1 MSPFTPA
8 KIVID
13 TDIGTDVDDALALGL
28 ALRSPELEL
37 IAVTTVYGD
46 VDLRTR
52 MARKLLGLAG
62 RSAVPVGKGIREPL
76 LRSRPVYWAGHEGEG
91 LLGPADASLSDGAPH
106 ADDLLIET
114 ILAHPGEITLVPIG
128 PLTNVAVALTREP
141 AIATKLQGIVMMGGV
156 VRAANS
162 IALGL
167 PWVEHNIRCDPEAAH
182 VVLKCGAPI
191 TMVPLDVTLQVT
203 IDRAGLERIRAAG
216 SPLALAVGDQL
227 ARYPRFAGMGATFTH
242 DQLAVAMA
250 IDRSFCRTAALR
262 VEVETRGDLTAG
274 ATVAL
279 PPTADRP
286 ANVDVCVEVD
296 AARFQE
302 FLVSRLAQ

>member
-1 MSPFTPA
+1 MSPSDPA

-28 ALRSPELEL
+28 ALGSPELDL
-37 IAVTTVYGD
+37 VAVTTVYGD
-46 VDLRTR
+46 VDVRTR
-52 MARKLLGLAG
+52 MVRKLLHLAG
-62 RSAVPVGKGIREPL
+62 RPTVPVGAGIREPL

-91 LLGPADASLSDGAPH
+91 LLVPGDASLSDGAPH
-106 ADDLLIET
+106 SVDLLIET

-141 AIATKLQGIVMMGGV
+141 AIASRLRGIVMMGGV

-162 IALGL
+162 IELRL

-182 VVLKCGAPI
+182 IVLKCKAPI
-191 TMVPLDVTLQVT
+191 TMIPLDVTLQVT
-203 IDRAGLERIRAAG
+203 IDRVGLERIRAAG

-227 ARYPRFAGMGATFTH
+227 ARYPRFARMGTTFTH
-242 DQLAVAMA
+242 DPLAVAMA
-250 IDRSFCRTAALR
+250 IDRTFCRTAPLH

-279 PPTADRP
+279 PPTLDRP
-286 ANVDVCVEVD
+286 ANVEVCVEVD

-302 FLVSRLAQ
+302 FLVSRLAR